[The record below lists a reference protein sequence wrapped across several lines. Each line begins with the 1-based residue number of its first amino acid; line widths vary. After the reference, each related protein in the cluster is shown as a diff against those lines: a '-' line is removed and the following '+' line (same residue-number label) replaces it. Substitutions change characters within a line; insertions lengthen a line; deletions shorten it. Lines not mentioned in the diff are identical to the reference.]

1 MTAWP
6 HDEERVYHWDGPPEL
21 DLWRARVVLPTGL
34 AYTGHRLVTDH
45 GRHGVVILPTCGD
58 DLLLVHSPRPAADGD
73 FWELPRGFGTSQA
86 KGLTVVTADATRE
99 LAEET
104 GYSST
109 TTVLLG
115 EYVTD
120 TALLPTRVSVVECV
134 IAPDAIPAQ
143 TDAETSERRW
153 VPLRRVRGM
162 IAQGLLHDAHS
173 LSALSFIADRWT

>member
-1 MTAWP
+1 
-6 HDEERVYHWDGPPEL
+6 
-21 DLWRARVVLPTGL
+21 
-34 AYTGHRLVTDH
+34 
-45 GRHGVVILPTCGD
+45 
-58 DLLLVHSPRPAADGD
+58 
-73 FWELPRGFGTSQA
+73 
-86 KGLTVVTADATRE
+86 VVTADATRE